1 MKCCVVCCGVG
12 WCVCVVCC
20 LVPPC
25 GGVRFLRFAVCGA
38 RQRVGG
44 FWLAAGGYY
53 RESNS
58 AEVCTTTGPNCY
70 CSVDAVLA
78 GVADH
83 RGQDTLVNGSAA
95 GGSTAADA
103 SNLVHRHF
111 AGGARCLLLIVGLVP
126 TVALLLYWLFDF
138 RLSTFRLC
146 RL

>member
-1 MKCCVVCCGVG
+1 MRCCVVCCGVG
-12 WCVCVVCC
+12 WCVCVLCAVSSP
-20 LVPPC
+20 LA
-25 GGVRFLRFAVCGA
+25 GVCGSCGL
-38 RQRVGG
+38 RCVRDSEWVVN
-44 FWLAAGGYY
+44 WLAAGGYY

-111 AGGARCLLLIVGLVP
+111 AGSARCLLLIVGLVP

>member
-1 MKCCVVCCGVG
+1 MVD
-12 WCVCVVCC
+12 
-20 LVPPC
+20 VPRANTC
-25 GGVRFLRFAVCGA
+25 
-38 RQRVGG
+38 
-44 FWLAAGGYY
+44 
-53 RESNS
+53 S
-58 AEVCTTTGPNCY
+58 EVNGMVDVPRAHTTGPNCY

-111 AGGARCLLLIVGLVP
+111 AGSARCLLLIVGLVP